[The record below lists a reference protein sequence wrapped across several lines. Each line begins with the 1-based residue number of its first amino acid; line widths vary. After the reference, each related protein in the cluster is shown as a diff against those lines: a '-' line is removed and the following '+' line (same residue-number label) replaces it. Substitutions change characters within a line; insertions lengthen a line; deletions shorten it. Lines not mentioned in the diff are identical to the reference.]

1 MLRQS
6 CDARDAGLLRAVL
19 EGMDEAVCVIDG
31 AGALVLMTEAAELLT
46 GYRQAELD
54 GALLPLVPPIGAE
67 DDASASSVRRRCLR
81 RRDASEIE
89 VEVDVRSL
97 ARSCAGYR
105 LLQMRRPSSA
115 REPASGGI
123 ELEAVLPQLF
133 DTIPDGVILID
144 EFGVI
149 EFFSAGAEQLF
160 GYARREALGQNVK
173 MLMPSPTRDAHD
185 QYISSYLNTGE
196 KKIIGIG
203 REVVAR
209 RKDGSL
215 FPIYLSIGELWLQGR
230 RLFVGVTHDLTR
242 RKQTAEKVLTL
253 SSAVDQSPTAVLIAD
268 KEGVIQYVN
277 ESFVKLTGYSA
288 HELVNGTPRVLS
300 SQHTAPEQYRR
311 LWRTIGEGREWRGE
325 IENRRKDGSLYWAL
339 ETIKPLRDASGK
351 ITHYLAIQEDITRR
365 KHDREAL
372 IESEARFRHVAEM
385 TGEWLWEQDAGGR
398 YTYSNAG
405 VKIILGYAPEEI
417 IGKNYHELHVEGQGQ
432 DASITENPRPFFR
445 LVNQYRHKDGSV
457 VFTESSGAP
466 IFDREGRLVLWRGVD
481 HDITGQKAFE
491 DALRLRDRAIESV
504 HVGISISDAKS
515 RGIPN
520 IYVNPALC
528 RMTGYAREE
537 LLGRNLR
544 MLRGPETDEASLE
557 QFNRAVSAGED
568 CRVTLRVYR
577 RNGTSF
583 WNELLISPVADEAG
597 EITNYV
603 GIHTD
608 VTERRRA
615 AERIHELEIAR
626 HIQLS
631 LLPNA
636 PLRLPCVELAGFCAP
651 ASQVGG
657 DYFDYFENAGTVDVV
672 IADVS
677 GHSVGAALLM
687 TEVRSTLRVEAL
699 KASAAVSPSEVLGD
713 LNELLYDDLTRSE
726 SFITMLYMK
735 YDPGRRRLTYA
746 NAGHNR
752 AILLRSLD
760 GRPTMLDAEGLVLGA
775 LRNVDF
781 EEKTIELVSG
791 DLLLLYTDGVTE
803 AQNAGGEFYGV
814 ERLVAS
820 LRLHK
825 GLELESVVKA
835 LLEDTRSFCGDH
847 PLDDDIAI
855 VVMKVC

>member
-1 MLRQS
+1 MRSLGHA
-6 CDARDAGLLRAVL
+6 CAGFRLLRL
-19 EGMDEAVCVIDG
+19 
-31 AGALVLMTEAAELLT
+31 
-46 GYRQAELD
+46 RPP
-54 GALLPLVPPIGAE
+54 PL
-67 DDASASSVRRRCLR
+67 
-81 RRDASEIE
+81 
-89 VEVDVRSL
+89 
-97 ARSCAGYR
+97 
-105 LLQMRRPSSA
+105 
-115 REPASGGI
+115 REPATGRL

-144 EFGVI
+144 EVGII
-149 EFFSAGAEQLF
+149 EFFSAGAERLF
-160 GYARREALGQNVK
+160 GYARQETLGENVK
-173 MLMPSPTRDAHD
+173 MLMPAPTRDVHD

-196 KKIIGIG
+196 KKIIGVG

-230 RLFVGVTHDLTR
+230 RRFVGITHDLTQS
-242 RKQTAEKVLTL
+242 KQAAEKVLRL
-253 SSAVDQSPTAVLIAD
+253 STAMDQSPNAVMIAD
-268 KEGVIQYVN
+268 KAGVIQYVN
-277 ESFVKLTGYSA
+277 ESFVTLTGYSA
-288 HELVNGTPRVLS
+288 QELVNETPRVLS
-300 SQHTAPEQYRR
+300 SQLTGPEQYRR
-311 LWRTIGEGREWRGE
+311 LWRTIREGREWRGE

-339 ETIKPLRDASGK
+339 EIIKPLRDGK
-351 ITHYLAIQEDITRR
+351 GEITHYLAIQQDITAQKR
-365 KHDREAL
+365 DREAL
-372 IESEARFRHVAEM
+372 MESEARFRHVAEM
-385 TGEWLWEQDAGGR
+385 TGEWLWEQDANGR
-398 YTYSNAG
+398 YTYCSAG
-405 VKIILGYAPEEI
+405 VKIILGFTPEEI
-417 IGKNYHELHVEGQGQ
+417 IGKSYFQLHVDGQ
-432 DASITENPRPFFR
+432 DHDASTVQKARPFFH

-466 IFDREGRLVLWRGVD
+466 IFDKDGRLVRWRGVD
-481 HDITGQKAFE
+481 HDITAQKAFE
-491 DALRLRDRAIESV
+491 DALRLRDRAMESV
-504 HVGISISDAKS
+504 HVGISISDAKT

-520 IYVNPALC
+520 IYVNPAFC

-537 LLGRNLR
+537 LIGRNLR
-544 MLRGPETDEASLE
+544 MLRGPETDDATLE
-557 QFNRAVSAGED
+557 QFNHAVSRGED
-568 CRVTLRVYR
+568 CQVTLRVYR

-583 WNELLISPVADEAG
+583 WNELLMSPVTDESG
-597 EITNYV
+597 EITNFV

-608 VTERRRA
+608 VTERRKA

-687 TEVRSTLRVEAL
+687 TEVRSTLRVEAR
-699 KASAAVSPSEVLGD
+699 KALETVSPAEVLRD

-735 YDPGRRRLTYA
+735 YDPKGRRLTYA

-752 AILLRSLD
+752 AILLRSRD
-760 GRPTMLDAEGLVLGA
+760 GRPTMLDADGLVLGA
-775 LRNVDF
+775 LRGVEF
-781 EEKTIELVSG
+781 EERTIDLAAG

-803 AQNAGGEFYGV
+803 AQNVGGEFFDL

-820 LRLHK
+820 LRHYKELP
-825 GLELESVVKA
+825 LEGVLKAILEEV
-835 LLEDTRSFCGDH
+835 RRFCGDH
-847 PLDDDIAI
+847 PLDDDIAM
-855 VVMKVC
+855 VVMKMS

>member
-6 CDARDAGLLRAVL
+6 CDAADARLLRAAL
-19 EGMDEAVCVIDG
+19 DGIDEAVCVIDD
-31 AGALVLMTEAAELLT
+31 AGALVLMNETAVALT
-46 GYRQAELD
+46 GYREVELL
-54 GALLPLVPPIGAE
+54 GAVLPFAPPIAVEPEAAALGE
-67 DDASASSVRRRCLR
+67 RTRRLR
-81 RRDASEIE
+81 LRDGSELE

-97 ARSCAGYR
+97 ARAAAGYR
-105 LLQMRRPSSA
+105 LLHMRQARAPGERASS
-115 REPASGGI
+115 RE
-123 ELEAVLPQLF
+123 EQEATLRQVF

-144 EFGVI
+144 ETGMMK
-149 EFFSAGAEQLF
+149 FFSAGAEQLF
-160 GYARREALGQNVK
+160 GYTRQEVVGKNVK

-185 QYISSYLNTGE
+185 EYLSSYLHTGK
-196 KKIIGIG
+196 KKIIGSG
-203 REVVAR
+203 REVIAR
-209 RKDGSL
+209 RKDGTL
-215 FPIYLSIGELWLQGR
+215 FPIYLSIGEFWLHGR
-230 RLFVGVTHDLTR
+230 RRFLGVTHDLTQ
-242 RKQTAEKVLTL
+242 RKRTAERVLTL
-253 SSAVDQSPTAVLIAD
+253 SSAMDQSPAAVLIAD

-277 ESFVKLTGYSA
+277 ESFAKLTGYSVQ
-288 HELVNGTPRVLS
+288 ELVNETPRVLS

-325 IENRRKDGSLYWAL
+325 IENRRKDGSLYWAV
-339 ETIKPLRDASGK
+339 ETIKPLRDASGE
-351 ITHYLAIQEDITRR
+351 ITHYLAIQEDITAQKR
-365 KHDREAL
+365 DREAL

-385 TGEWLWEQDAGGR
+385 TGEWLWEQDAAGR
-398 YTYSNAG
+398 YIYSSAG
-405 VKIILGYAPEEI
+405 VKIILGFAPEEI
-417 IGKNYHELHVEGQGQ
+417 IGKSYRELHVESQKL
-432 DASITENPRPFFR
+432 DAPIAEKPRPFFR

-466 IFDREGRLVLWRGVD
+466 IFDKEGRLVRWRGVD
-481 HDITGQKAFE
+481 HDITAQKAFE
-491 DALRLRDRAIESV
+491 DALRLRDRAMESL
-504 HVGISISDAKS
+504 HVGISISDAKT

-557 QFNRAVSAGED
+557 RFNRAVSAGED

-583 WNELLISPVADEAG
+583 WNELLISPVVDEAG
-597 EITNYV
+597 DITNYV

-615 AERIHELEIAR
+615 AERNHELEIAR

-636 PLRLPCVELAGFCAP
+636 PLRLPGVELAGFCAP
-651 ASQVGG
+651 ASHVGG
-657 DYFDYFENAGTVDVV
+657 DYFDFFENAGTVDVV
-672 IADVS
+672 ISDVS

-699 KASAAVSPSEVLGD
+699 KASAAISPTEVLGD
-713 LNELLYDDLTRSE
+713 LNELLYEDLTRSE

-735 YDPGRRRLTYA
+735 YEPERRRLTYA
-746 NAGHNR
+746 NAGHNP
-752 AILLRSLD
+752 AILLRSPD
-760 GRPTMLDAEGLVLGA
+760 GQPTMLDADGLILGA

-781 EEKTIELVSG
+781 EERTVDLAPG

-803 AQNAGGEFYGV
+803 AQNATGDFYGV
-814 ERLVAS
+814 ERLIAS
-820 LRLHK
+820 VRQHK
-825 GLELESVVKA
+825 KLELEDVLKA
-835 LLEDTRSFCGDH
+835 VLEDTRRFCGDH
-847 PLDDDIAI
+847 PLEDDIAM
-855 VVMKVC
+855 VVMKAC

>member
-6 CDARDAGLLRAVL
+6 SDTVDPGLLRAAL
-19 EGMDEAVCVIDG
+19 DSLNEAVCIIDD
-31 AGALVLMTEAAELLT
+31 AGALVLMSEAAEALS
-46 GYRQAELD
+46 GYREAEGL
-54 GALLPLVPPIGAE
+54 GAPVPLSPPI
-67 DDASASSVRRRCLR
+67 DAGQDEPVPGMRTCRLR
-81 RRDASEIE
+81 RADGSEIE
-89 VEVDVRSL
+89 IEVDVRSL
-97 ARSCAGYR
+97 ARSRAGYR
-105 LLQMRRPSSA
+105 LLIMQRAGSSSERASSREEQEATLRR
-115 REPASGGI
+115 I
-123 ELEAVLPQLF
+123 F

-144 EFGVI
+144 ETGI
-149 EFFSAGAEQLF
+149 MKFFSAGAEQLF
-160 GYARREALGQNVK
+160 GYVRRETVGQNVK
-173 MLMPSPTRDAHD
+173 MLMPSPTREAHD
-185 QYISSYLNTGE
+185 DYIASYLRTGNR
-196 KKIIGIG
+196 KIIGVG
-203 REVVAR
+203 REVIAR

-215 FPIYLSIGELWLQGR
+215 FPIYLSIGEFWLHGR
-230 RLFVGVTHDLTR
+230 RRFLGVTHDLTR
-242 RKQTAEKVLTL
+242 RKHAAEKYLTL
-253 SSAVDQSPTAVLIAD
+253 SSAMDQSPAAVLIAD
-268 KEGVIQYVN
+268 REGVIQYVN
-277 ESFVKLTGYSA
+277 ESFAKLTGYLVQ
-288 HELVNGTPRVLS
+288 ELVDETPQVLS
-300 SQHTAPEQYRR
+300 SQHTAPEQYQR
-311 LWRTIGEGREWRGE
+311 LWRTIREGREWRGE
-325 IENRRKDGSLYWAL
+325 IQNRRKDGSLYWAV
-339 ETIKPLRDASGK
+339 ETIKPLRDASGE
-351 ITHYLAIQEDITRR
+351 ITHYIAIQEDITAQKR
-365 KHDREAL
+365 DREAL

-385 TGEWLWEQDAGGR
+385 TGEWLWEQDGAGQ
-398 YTYSNAG
+398 YTYSSAG
-405 VKIILGYAPEEI
+405 VKTILGFAPEEI
-417 IGKNYHELHVEGQGQ
+417 IGRSYHALLAESQMQ
-432 DASITENPRPFFR
+432 DVSTAEKPRPFFR

-466 IFDREGRLVLWRGVD
+466 IFDRDGRLVRWRGVD
-481 HDITGQKAFE
+481 HDITAQKAFE
-491 DALRLRDRAIESV
+491 DALRLRDRAMESV
-504 HVGISISDAKS
+504 HVGISISDAKA

-528 RMTGYAREE
+528 RMTGYTREE

-557 QFNRAVSAGED
+557 RFNRAVRAGED

-583 WNELLISPVADEAG
+583 WNELLVSPVADEAG

-615 AERIHELEIAR
+615 AERNHELEIAR

-631 LLPNA
+631 LLPSA
-636 PLRLPCVELAGFCAP
+636 PLRLPNVSLAGFCAP
-651 ASQVGG
+651 ASDVGG

-699 KASAAVSPSEVLGD
+699 KASAAVSPAEVLGD
-713 LNELLYDDLTRSE
+713 LNELLYEDLTRSE

-735 YDPGRRRLTYA
+735 YDPERRRLTYA

-752 AILLRSLD
+752 AILLRARN

-781 EEKTIELVSG
+781 EEKTIELFPE

-803 AQNAGGEFYGV
+803 AQNPAGEFFGV

-820 LRLHK
+820 LRKYRELD
-825 GLELESVVKA
+825 LEGIVRA
-835 LLEDTRSFCGDH
+835 LLEDTQRFCGDH
-847 PLDDDIAI
+847 PLDDDVAL
-855 VVMKVC
+855 VVMKAR

>member
-6 CDARDAGLLRAVL
+6 CDAADARLLRAAL
-19 EGMDEAVCVIDG
+19 NGMDEALCVIDD
-31 AGALVLMTEAAELLT
+31 AGALVLMSEAAEALT
-46 GYRQAELD
+46 GYREAELL
-54 GALLPLVPPIGAE
+54 GALLPLTPPIGAE
-67 DDASASSVRRRCLR
+67 EEPASSEERTRCLR
-81 RRDASEIE
+81 RRDGGEIE
-89 VEVDVRSL
+89 VEVDIRSL
-97 ARSCAGYR
+97 AQACAGHR
-105 LLQMRRPSSA
+105 LLRMRQTTPPAERASS
-115 REPASGGI
+115 RE
-123 ELEAVLPQLF
+123 EQEMTLRQVF
-133 DTIPDGVILID
+133 DTVPDGVILID
-144 EFGVI
+144 EAGTMK
-149 EFFSAGAEQLF
+149 FFSAGAERLF
-160 GYARREALGQNVK
+160 GYSRQETLGENVR
-173 MLMPSPTRDAHD
+173 MLMPSPTREAHD
-185 QYISSYLNTGE
+185 EYLSAYLRTGN

-203 REVVAR
+203 REVIAR

-215 FPIYLSIGELWLQGR
+215 FPIYLSIGEFWLHGR
-230 RLFVGVTHDLTR
+230 RRFLGVTHDLTQ
-242 RKQTAEKVLTL
+242 RKRTAEKVLTL
-253 SSAVDQSPTAVLIAD
+253 SSAMDQSPAAVLIAD

-277 ESFVKLTGYSA
+277 ESFAKLTGYSVQ
-288 HELVNGTPRVLS
+288 ELVNETPRVLS
-300 SQHTAPEQYRR
+300 SQHTAPEQYQR

-325 IENRRKDGSLYWAL
+325 IENRRKDGSLYWAV
-339 ETIKPLRDASGK
+339 ETIKPLRDASGA
-351 ITHYLAIQEDITRR
+351 ITHYLAIQEDVTAQKR
-365 KHDREAL
+365 DREAL

-385 TGEWLWEQDAGGR
+385 TGEWLWEQDAAGR
-398 YTYSNAG
+398 YIYSSAG
-405 VKIILGYAPEEI
+405 VKIILGFAPEEI
-417 IGKNYHELHVEGQGQ
+417 IGKSYRELRVESQND
-432 DASITENPRPFFR
+432 DASSAEQPRPFFR

-466 IFDREGRLVLWRGVD
+466 IFDKEGRLVRWRGVD
-481 HDITGQKAFE
+481 HDITAQKAFE
-491 DALRLRDRAIESV
+491 DALRLRDRAMESV
-504 HVGISISDAKS
+504 HVGISISDAKT

-544 MLRGPETDEASLE
+544 MLRGPETDEAALE
-557 QFNRAVSAGED
+557 RFNRAVSTGED
-568 CRVTLRVYR
+568 CRLTLRVYR

-583 WNELLISPVADEAG
+583 WNELLISPVVDETG

-615 AERIHELEIAR
+615 AERNHELEIAR

-636 PLRLPCVELAGFCAP
+636 PLRLPCVALTGFCAP

-699 KASAAVSPSEVLGD
+699 KASAAISPAEVLGD

-726 SFITMLYMK
+726 SFITMFYMK
-735 YDPGRRRLTYA
+735 YDPERRRLTYA

-752 AILLRSLD
+752 AILLRSRD

-781 EEKTIELVSG
+781 EERTFELTSG

-803 AQNAGGEFYGV
+803 AQNAAGEFFGV

-820 LRLHK
+820 LRQHK
-825 GLELESVVKA
+825 GLELEGIVKA
-835 LLEDTRSFCGDH
+835 LLEDTRRFCGDH
-847 PLDDDIAI
+847 PLDDDIAM
-855 VVMKVC
+855 VVMKAC